1 MPPVLVALEMAS
13 TVGFIRTVLLTFMPL
28 GQVAG
33 VDMRPQPI

>member
-1 MPPVLVALEMAS
+1 MPPVPVALEMAS
-13 TVGFIRTVLLTFMPL
+13 TVGFIRTVLTFMPL

>member
-1 MPPVLVALEMAS
+1 MPPVPVALEMVS
-13 TVGFIRTVLLTFMPL
+13 TVGFIRTVLAFMPL